1 MKKFYLSLYFVFV
14 FAANSFG
21 LTVAMKFETSKYI
34 AIMESAIKGE
44 VCFFSD
50 ENGNVRWQT
59 ISPYESVML
68 LNSKGVFQFEK
79 QKGKW
84 RKLDSKFGGTV
95 KRIVDE
101 IRKIIVGDFGD
112 SYEVKKIADSV
123 ELIPKNSSAKNF
135 ISKIKITLKQ
145 STQIP
150 TIIEFVEVSGD
161 RTVMKVVEISQD
173 AKLDA
178 SIFDDTKIGD
188 FIYPKK

>member
-1 MKKFYLSLYFVFV
+1 
-14 FAANSFG
+14 
-21 LTVAMKFETSKYI
+21 
-34 AIMESAIKGE
+34 
-44 VCFFSD
+44 
-50 ENGNVRWQT
+50 
-59 ISPYESVML
+59 ML

-79 QKGKW
+79 QNGNW
-84 RKLDSKFGGTV
+84 RKLDSKFGKSV

-145 STQIP
+145 GTQIP

-161 RTVMKVVEISQD
+161 RTVMKVAKISQD
-173 AKLDA
+173 PKLDE
-178 SIFDDTKIGD
+178 SVFDETKIGD
-188 FIYPKK
+188 FVCPIK

>member
-1 MKKFYLSLYFVFV
+1 
-14 FAANSFG
+14 
-21 LTVAMKFETSKYI
+21 
-34 AIMESAIKGE
+34 
-44 VCFFSD
+44 
-50 ENGNVRWQT
+50 
-59 ISPYESVML
+59 
-68 LNSKGVFQFEK
+68 
-79 QKGKW
+79 
-84 RKLDSKFGGTV
+84 
-95 KRIVDE
+95 VDE

-145 STQIP
+145 GTQIP

>member
-1 MKKFYLSLYFVFV
+1 MKKFCISVFFIFVFI
-14 FAANSFG
+14 ANSVG
-21 LTVAMKFETSKYI
+21 QSVAMKFETSKYI
-34 AIMESAIKGE
+34 EIMESAIKGE
-44 VCFFSD
+44 AHFFSD
-50 ENGNVRWQT
+50 EKGNVRWQT

-79 QKGKW
+79 QNGNW
-84 RKLDSKFGGTV
+84 RKLDSKFGKSV

-145 STQIP
+145 GTQIP

-161 RTVMKVVEISQD
+161 RTVMKVAKISQD
-173 AKLDA
+173 AKLDE
-178 SIFDDTKIGD
+178 SVFDETKIGD
-188 FIYPKK
+188 FVCPIK